1 LEASLGELEVGADL
15 LGATFP
21 ERGGGFRFADALRGG
36 FGGSEGVATRFVE
49 LTLALSEDDVVVDE
63 GLGGIV
69 EVGPTLDGELD
80 GVLGAALRV
89 LRVVELGVR
98 QGGAG
103 AVVVEETGGDDAGRA
118 EGGTGEE
125 TASGTGGRGGA
136 GARGAREGGGRRR
149 SRRGRGDAHVDARGF
164 IRSEASGE
172 PGISRCARRGSS
184 GGRRQVVGGRRR
196 KVRGTGRPDVSRG
209 EAARTAGRSTASAR
223 EPVGNREG
231 DCAALNPFRAV
242 CRAPATSAQPS
253 G

>member
-1 LEASLGELEVGADL
+1 MEASLGELEVGADL

-36 FGGSEGVATRFVE
+36 FGGSEGVATCFVE

-125 TASGTGGRGGA
+125 TASGAGGRGGA
-136 GARGAREGGGRRR
+136 GRARRARGRRSAPKQARSRRRSCRRERLYPFRGERRAWNFKMRAPGVGGRAQTGGRRAAAECPGDGAAGR
-149 SRRGRGDAHVDARGF
+149 ESRRGGSDCGSVDG
-164 IRSEASGE
+164 
-172 PGISRCARRGSS
+172 
-184 GGRRQVVGGRRR
+184 VG
-196 KVRGTGRPDVSRG
+196 
-209 EAARTAGRSTASAR
+209 A
-223 EPVGNREG
+223 
-231 DCAALNPFRAV
+231 
-242 CRAPATSAQPS
+242 
-253 G
+253 

>member
-1 LEASLGELEVGADL
+1 MEASLGELEVGADL

-21 ERGGGFRFADALRGG
+21 ERGGGFRIADALRGG
-36 FGGSEGVATRFVE
+36 FGGSEGVATCFVE

-118 EGGTGEE
+118 EGGTGRKPRAARAGAGVRGRAARARAAVGAEAGAVAATLMSTRE
-125 TASGTGGRGGA
+125 ALSVPRRAASLEFQDARAGGRRAGADRWSAGGGGMSRGRGG
-136 GARGAREGGGRRR
+136 
-149 SRRGRGDAHVDARGF
+149 
-164 IRSEASGE
+164 
-172 PGISRCARRGSS
+172 
-184 GGRRQVVGGRRR
+184 
-196 KVRGTGRPDVSRG
+196 
-209 EAARTAGRSTASAR
+209 RT
-223 EPVGNREG
+223 
-231 DCAALNPFRAV
+231 
-242 CRAPATSAQPS
+242 
-253 G
+253 

>member
-1 LEASLGELEVGADL
+1 MEASLGELEVGADL

-36 FGGSEGVATRFVE
+36 FGGSEGVATCFVE

-103 AVVVEETGGDDAGRA
+103 PSSSKKPAATTRDARRAGRGRNRERRGRARGCGGRAARAGAAVGA
-118 EGGTGEE
+118 EAGAVAATLMSTREALSVPRRAASLEFQDARAGGRRAG
-125 TASGTGGRGGA
+125 ADRWSAGGGGMSRGRGG
-136 GARGAREGGGRRR
+136 
-149 SRRGRGDAHVDARGF
+149 
-164 IRSEASGE
+164 
-172 PGISRCARRGSS
+172 
-184 GGRRQVVGGRRR
+184 
-196 KVRGTGRPDVSRG
+196 
-209 EAARTAGRSTASAR
+209 RT
-223 EPVGNREG
+223 
-231 DCAALNPFRAV
+231 
-242 CRAPATSAQPS
+242 
-253 G
+253 

>member
-1 LEASLGELEVGADL
+1 ML
-15 LGATFP
+15 
-21 ERGGGFRFADALRGG
+21 
-36 FGGSEGVATRFVE
+36 VE

-125 TASGTGGRGGA
+125 TASGAGGRGGA
-136 GARGAREGGGRRR
+136 GGARRARGRRSAPKQARSRRRLMSTREALSVPRRAASLEFQDARAPGVGGRAQTGGRRAAAECPGDGAAGR
-149 SRRGRGDAHVDARGF
+149 ESRRGGSDCGSVDG
-164 IRSEASGE
+164 
-172 PGISRCARRGSS
+172 
-184 GGRRQVVGGRRR
+184 VG
-196 KVRGTGRPDVSRG
+196 
-209 EAARTAGRSTASAR
+209 A
-223 EPVGNREG
+223 
-231 DCAALNPFRAV
+231 
-242 CRAPATSAQPS
+242 
-253 G
+253 

>member
-1 LEASLGELEVGADL
+1 MSTEVGADL

-21 ERGGGFRFADALRGG
+21 ERGGGCFADALRGG
-36 FGGSEGVATRFVE
+36 FGGSEGVATCFVE

-125 TASGTGGRGGA
+125 TASGAGGRGVRGRAARARAAVGAEA
-136 GARGAREGGGRRR
+136 GAVAATPMSTREALSVPRR
-149 SRRGRGDAHVDARGF
+149 A
-164 IRSEASGE
+164 ASLE
-172 PGISRCARRGSS
+172 FSRCARRGSA

-196 KVRGTGRPDVSRG
+196 NVPGTGRPDVSRG

-223 EPVGNREG
+223 EPVGNR
-231 DCAALNPFRAV
+231 AATARP
-242 CRAPATSAQPS
+242 
-253 G
+253 